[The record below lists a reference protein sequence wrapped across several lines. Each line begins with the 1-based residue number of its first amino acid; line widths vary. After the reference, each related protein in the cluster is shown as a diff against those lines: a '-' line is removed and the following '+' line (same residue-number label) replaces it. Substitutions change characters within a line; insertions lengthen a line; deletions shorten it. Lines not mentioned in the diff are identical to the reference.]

1 MVATTARLIS
11 VVKIPV
17 STWTFAVRVWFATIV
32 ALFVSFW
39 LQLEV
44 PTSAA
49 VTVAILA
56 EPTRG
61 QALDKAAF
69 RLTATILGVIASIA
83 ITGLFSQTRDL
94 MLVACSVWLG
104 LCVFAAKLLDG
115 YRAYAAVL
123 SGYTVAIVAI
133 QQIDNPQQVFDAGVQ
148 RGAAIAVG
156 IMSIAVVNA
165 LMSAPDRHPR
175 LAAQLEAIH
184 RRVREYATATFHSA
198 RSSSATFLAL
208 LEEIVRLRPEIG
220 SVVLESS
227 SGSVRSAAV
236 RSAAVGLIAELQA
249 ARTLNTAP
257 THLDV
262 AALDPASF
270 VDEPSHASDGA
281 TESSWKTR
289 ELLRRDHNVRQD
301 LSALKSAK
309 WPSRLWRAP
318 LYRSYRIAAES
329 GLRAALWFLIA
340 STFFVW
346 AGWPAASASLSSL
359 AQFAALGAI
368 TPNPRGFSTIA
379 LVGAPIAAVMAGVL
393 EFIVLDG
400 ADGFLVLAIALAPF
414 TISAALLT
422 TSQSP
427 LWSGLGRINLV
438 GIATILAPS
447 NPQSYNPQIFL
458 FTSVF
463 LIAAAA
469 VLLAAQTLV
478 PPVSDHKQRMRL
490 LTEAREASREADLN
504 NNEAAEEATFR
515 DASRIEQFLCAG
527 GARDARALAELFSCF
542 DQSEMVRLCNTKL
555 MQLADVPFVPL
566 VQKARAAI
574 VAQDTETLRAVAH
587 DLVDQTTHKDS
598 IEGEVAECLL
608 LASASIDRNR
618 STHPARE
625 AS

>member
-1 MVATTARLIS
+1 M
-11 VVKIPV
+11 
-17 STWTFAVRVWFATIV
+17 
-32 ALFVSFW
+32 
-39 LQLEV
+39 
-44 PTSAA
+44 
-49 VTVAILA
+49 
-56 EPTRG
+56 
-61 QALDKAAF
+61 
-69 RLTATILGVIASIA
+69 
-83 ITGLFSQTRDL
+83 
-94 MLVACSVWLG
+94 
-104 LCVFAAKLLDG
+104 
-115 YRAYAAVL
+115 
-123 SGYTVAIVAI
+123 
-133 QQIDNPQQVFDAGVQ
+133 
-148 RGAAIAVG
+148 
-156 IMSIAVVNA
+156 
-165 LMSAPDRHPR
+165 
-175 LAAQLEAIH
+175 
-184 RRVREYATATFHSA
+184 
-198 RSSSATFLAL
+198 
-208 LEEIVRLRPEIG
+208 
-220 SVVLESS
+220 
-227 SGSVRSAAV
+227 
-236 RSAAVGLIAELQA
+236 IAELQA

-574 VAQDTETLRAVAH
+574 VAQDTEALRAVAH

>member
-1 MVATTARLIS
+1 MMATTARLIS
-11 VVKIPV
+11 VAKLPA
-17 STWTFAVRVWFATIV
+17 SAWTFAVRVWLATIL

-69 RLTATILGVIASIA
+69 RLMATILGVIASIA

-104 LCVFAAKLLDG
+104 LCVFGAKLLDG

-133 QQIDNPQQVFDAGVQ
+133 QQIDNPQRVFDAGMQ

-184 RRVREYATATFHSA
+184 RRVREYATATFRGA
-198 RSSSATFLAL
+198 RDSSATFLAL
-208 LEEIVRLRPEIG
+208 VEEIVRLRPEIG
-220 SVVLESS
+220 SVALESS
-227 SGSVRSAAV
+227 SGSVRSAAA
-236 RSAAVGLIAELQA
+236 RSVAVGLITELQA
-249 ARTLNTAP
+249 ARILNTAP
-257 THLDV
+257 THF
-262 AALDPASF
+262 AAAARDPAGF
-270 VDEPSHASDGA
+270 LDDPSNAFCVA
-281 TESSWKTR
+281 PESSWKTR
-289 ELLRRDHNVRQD
+289 ELLRRDQNVRQH

-329 GLRAALWFLIA
+329 GLRAALWFAIA

-346 AGWPAASASLSSL
+346 AGWSATSASLSSL

-368 TPNPRGFSTIA
+368 TPNPRGFSVIA

-414 TISAALLT
+414 TIGAALLT

-469 VLLAAQTLV
+469 VLLAAQMLV
-478 PPVSDHKQRMRL
+478 PPVSDDKQRIRL
-490 LTEAREASREADLN
+490 VTEAREASREADLN
-504 NNEAAEEATFR
+504 NNEPAEEATFR
-515 DASRIEQFLCAG
+515 DASRIEQFLSAG
-527 GARDARALAELFSCF
+527 GAQDSRSLAELLSCF
-542 DQSEMVRLCNTKL
+542 DQSAVVQLCNTKL
-555 MQLADVPFVPL
+555 MQLADSPFAPL
-566 VQKARAAI
+566 AQKARAAI
-574 VAQDTETLRAVAH
+574 IAQDSDTLRAVAH
-587 DLVDQTTHKDS
+587 DLTDQTTHNDS

-608 LASASIDRNR
+608 LASASIEQIHNTYPD
-618 STHPARE
+618 RE